1 MNFARLLVCLSFI
14 AAFSVGIFG
23 QSQKPEAEN
32 FSAVTMNGQPI
43 ELDCLR
49 GKVVVLT
56 FWTTR
61 CAACHSAI
69 PKLNRL
75 TEEYK
80 GQDVVFIGITTD
92 NAAKVQKYLRK
103 TRFDFN
109 ILADRFDLLLKYARH
124 DGTGNVDMGFP
135 THFLVNQNGEIEFRT
150 SGFGKIKQ
158 LDSGIEQ
165 LLNTKH
171 ARVE

>member
-1 MNFARLLVCLSFI
+1 MKFARLLFCLSVITVFSL
-14 AAFSVGIFG
+14 AAAA
-23 QSQKPEAEN
+23 QQRKTNAEN
-32 FSAVTMNGQPI
+32 FTAVAMNGQTVQ
-43 ELDCLR
+43 LDSLR

-61 CAACHSAI
+61 CAACHYDI

-80 GQDVVFIGITTD
+80 GQNVVFLAITTD
-92 NAAKVQKYLRK
+92 NAEKVQKYLNK
-103 TRFDFN
+103 NRFSYN
-109 ILADRFDLLLKYARH
+109 ILPDRFDILLKYAKP
-124 DGTGNVDMGFP
+124 DDTGRIDITFP

-158 LDSGIEQ
+158 LDSGISQ
-165 LLNTKH
+165 LLTARNV
-171 ARVE
+171 RVE